1 MDRFID
7 ISVTVFMCL
16 NVDLKSNMDRFIAI
30 AIVASIAVVIFK
42 IQYGQIYSEARAKL
56 DLSNREFKI
65 QYGQIYSIRRKL
77 RLYKEFLFKIQYGQI
92 YR

>member
-42 IQYGQIYSEARAKL
+42 IQYG
-56 DLSNREFKI
+56 
-65 QYGQIYSIRRKL
+65 
-77 RLYKEFLFKIQYGQI
+77 
-92 YR
+92 